1 MSMPWAGIRGDAGK
15 GILLQ
20 GVGKTLPAC
29 LLEADRASAGSL
41 PYRHVR
47 GLERRYFFL
56 RVTFLANE
64 WGLVPC

>member
-1 MSMPWAGIRGDAGK
+1 MPWAGIRGDAGK

-20 GVGKTLPAC
+20 GVGRTLPAC

-47 GLERRYFFL
+47 GWKDVIFLEGYVF
-56 RVTFLANE
+56 
-64 WGLVPC
+64 G